1 MPYKHKQIDANLQ
14 AHLRTM
20 RREAVA
26 GYTSLIQELM
36 ADLPALVIT
45 ITHKKESYHW
55 EQSGKVRRHWL
66 NGLNKRLYGSHYDR
80 RGEGLISFF
89 SFEYQNRGTVHQHG
103 VIAGQALEGIHRQP
117 LWTELSDMAQG
128 SCKVELPRNRE
139 RSIRYCVKYMAKEG
153 DVDYWLP
160 GSMRAT
166 IF

>member
-26 GYTSLIQELM
+26 GYTSLVQELM

-45 ITHKKESYHW
+45 ITHEKQSYHW

-66 NGLNKRLYGSHYDR
+66 NGLNKRLYGSNYNR

-89 SFEYQNRGTVHQHG
+89 F
-103 VIAGQALEGIHRQP
+103 
-117 LWTELSDMAQG
+117 
-128 SCKVELPRNRE
+128 
-139 RSIRYCVKYMAKEG
+139 
-153 DVDYWLP
+153 
-160 GSMRAT
+160 
-166 IF
+166 F